1 MWQRLTVGR
10 IAGVVQV
17 LVVAAT
23 ASACTAPAVTPA
35 GSTVATQRSDATPT
49 AIIIV
54 VTPRPLQSGAVT
66 LIPQT
71 PDGGFSVGEARNVI
85 HLRNARRIA
94 ELSTIPVSSMPL
106 TVAEFAPDESQIAT
120 FGYDKTLRLIDLHSG
135 SMLNESTG
143 HSDYGFALAWSPD
156 GTYLASV
163 GGSEL
168 RLWDVASG
176 AIIGAESEVQHGQR
190 VSWSRDGQRI
200 VVAGP
205 PSTSLQFFEADGSQL
220 KEVPMGHEVWAVAYA
235 SNGMLAVSDNAPAV
249 TVYDPGNMQQI
260 IQFATA
266 GIAHDIAFSPDGAL
280 MAACMEGG
288 RFDIWRTND
297 WAQMMWNTAHAP
309 GCIDGT
315 FSASGELYFSVG
327 EDMRL
332 LAWNPVTGAQVATVS
347 LGEKPWWVSLS
358 PDNTVIAVAGA
369 SGSIHILGIP

>member
-10 IAGVVQV
+10 IAGVVQA

-23 ASACTAPAVTPA
+23 ASACSAPAATPA
-35 GSTVATQRSDATPT
+35 VSAVATRRSGATPT

-54 VTPRPLQSGAVT
+54 VTPRPLEGGAVT

-71 PDGGFSVGEARNVI
+71 PNGGFSVGEARNVI

-94 ELSTIPVSSMPL
+94 ELNTIAVSSMPL
-106 TVAEFAPDESQIAT
+106 TVAEFAPDEPQIAT

-135 SMLNESTG
+135 GVVNESLG
-143 HSDYGFALAWSPD
+143 HNDYGFALAWSPD
-156 GTYLASV
+156 GLHLASV

-168 RLWDVASG
+168 RLWDVANG
-176 AIIGAESEVQHGQR
+176 AIIGADIEAQHGQR
-190 VSWSRDGQRI
+190 VSWSRDGQQI
-200 VVAGP
+200 AVAGP
-205 PSTSLQFFEADGSQL
+205 PSTSVQFFGADGSQL
-220 KEVPMGHEVWAVAYA
+220 KDVPMWHEVWAVAYA

-266 GIAHDIAFSPDGAL
+266 GIARDIAFSPDGAL
-280 MAACMEGG
+280 IAACMEGG

-297 WAQMMWNTAHAP
+297 WVQMMWNTAHAP

-327 EDMRL
+327 QDMRL
-332 LAWNPVTGAQVATVS
+332 IAWNPVTGAQVATVS
-347 LGEKPWWVSLS
+347 LGEQPWWVSLS
-358 PDNTVIAVAGA
+358 PDNTLIAVAGD